1 MRTYNQRTSSLP
13 NRWEA
18 FAKENAEFYIYTM
31 PDVDFATPAG
41 QALFRQ
47 SGRDGVER
55 ILQESKPYLNRFD
68 RAIEIGCGV
77 GRLALPMAERFA
89 EVIGVDIAPTMISK
103 LGDYSRAAGASNV
116 RGFLAHEAWFD
127 QGPAD
132 FVYSLIV
139 FQHIESWTV
148 IADYFARI
156 ARCLAEDGICYAQ
169 FDTRRQTLPYLGI
182 RVLPDAV
189 LPRPAR
195 RGIRRVRRRPVDLRR
210 LFNSCGLTVLE
221 ELRADSDF
229 HVFLL
234 GRR

>member
-1 MRTYNQRTSSLP
+1 MYSYNQPTSSLP

-18 FAKENAEFYIYTM
+18 FAKENAEFYIYTV
-31 PDVDFATPAG
+31 PGVDFATPSG

-47 SGRDGVER
+47 SGRDDVET
-55 ILQESKPYLNRFD
+55 ILRESKQYLNRFD

-103 LGDYSRAAGASNV
+103 LGDNSRAVGASNV

-127 QGPAD
+127 QGPAEL
-132 FVYSLIV
+132 VYSVMV

-156 ARCLAEDGICYAQ
+156 ARCLAEDGVCYAQ
-169 FDTRRQTLPYLGI
+169 FDTRRRTLPYLGM

-195 RGIRRVRRRPVDLRR
+195 RSIRRVRRRPADLHR
-210 LFNSCGLTVLE
+210 LFNYSGLTVLE
-221 ELRADSDF
+221 ELRADSDY
-229 HVFLL
+229 HAFLL
-234 GRR
+234 RRR

>member
-1 MRTYNQRTSSLP
+1 MSSYNQSTSSLP

-18 FAKENAEFYIYTM
+18 FAKENAEFYIYTV
-31 PDVDFATPAG
+31 PGVDFATPLG

-47 SGRDGVER
+47 SGWDDVER
-55 ILQESKPYLNRFD
+55 ILRECKPYLSRFD

-103 LGDYSRAAGASNV
+103 LGDFSRAAGASNV

-127 QGPAD
+127 QGPAEL
-132 FVYSLIV
+132 VYSLMV
-139 FQHIESWTV
+139 FQHIESWEV

-169 FDTRRQTLPYLGI
+169 FDTRRRTLPYLGI

-189 LPRPAR
+189 LPTPAR
-195 RGIRRVRRRPVDLRR
+195 KSIRRRTCTAC
-210 LFNSCGLTVLE
+210 STT
-221 ELRADSDF
+221 AA
-229 HVFLL
+229 
-234 GRR
+234 